1 MWKKTDISGMI
12 KKCLFFCIFINF
24 ILFAA
29 IGGRLYWFCMP
40 SRMEAECR
48 DYGIDVETLKMWE
61 DQEAQGM
68 LALAGWRFRERV
80 MVSGVSTKR
89 RQTAQVMEVYGNM
102 ELAAPARILSG
113 TYGLLG
119 REDTCVLTGE
129 LADALFGSV
138 DVVGEQVSCLQ
149 TDVGWTHRK
158 HAGASGNGTG
168 QGKQAGAQDGSTNHI
183 LTVAGVIDKE
193 GQCLLT
199 FTQSGEIER
208 VAVRFRERF
217 QIKER
222 MKELLS
228 SGSQGAWGS
237 ITLFGSGFSSANA
250 RSDTSYRRSG
260 N

>member
-1 MWKKTDISGMI
+1 MKFRSIQKMLDGKFIHRYDI
-12 KKCLFFCIFINF
+12 
-24 ILFAA
+24 
-29 IGGRLYWFCMP
+29 
-40 SRMEAECR
+40 
-48 DYGIDVETLKMWE
+48 
-61 DQEAQGM
+61 
-68 LALAGWRFRERV
+68 
-80 MVSGVSTKR
+80 
-89 RQTAQVMEVYGNM
+89 
-102 ELAAPARILSG
+102 
-113 TYGLLG
+113 TY
-119 REDTCVLTGE
+119 E
-129 LADALFGSV
+129 
-138 DVVGEQVSCLQ
+138 
-149 TDVGWTHRK
+149 
-158 HAGASGNGTG
+158 
-168 QGKQAGAQDGSTNHI
+168 AQDGSTNHI